1 MFTLSRKK
9 KRKVGKKKTEIHK
22 NKIAIS
28 FLACVIFIPCVRFLV
43 IFMAMI
49 NTEFYELPCWIWI
62 SLWSVRS
69 SDGSP
74 FTAA

>member
-28 FLACVIFIPCVRFLV
+28 FLACVIFIPLYTF
-43 IFMAMI
+43 
-49 NTEFYELPCWIWI
+49 PCNIYGRDQYRV
-62 SLWSVRS
+62 L
-69 SDGSP
+69 
-74 FTAA
+74 